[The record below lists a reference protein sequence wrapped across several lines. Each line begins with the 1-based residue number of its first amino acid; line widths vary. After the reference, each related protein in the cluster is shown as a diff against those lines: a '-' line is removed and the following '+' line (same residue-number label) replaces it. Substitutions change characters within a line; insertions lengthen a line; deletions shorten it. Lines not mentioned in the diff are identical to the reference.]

1 MNIQNKKVTNEQ
13 RLIIEHDG
21 LHALVKAVPGS
32 GKTTTLIKRVQ
43 HLIQGGVNPK
53 QILVLMYNKS
63 AQVSFTEKLQLTLKE
78 QYPLPEVRT
87 FHGLASKVVMDA
99 EQNKIIER
107 KRLLSPDTADYR
119 NIIRDAY
126 QHAFGS
132 QESFIDAAS
141 LEDLELFIARCHA
154 DGATYDEIVSDP
166 LFTKSDKKQ
175 IVAYGRFCELL
186 QTEHFRTFDSMLAEA
201 KQVIALHP
209 NIYSHLSHVIVDEYQ
224 DVNLVQHELIR
235 LLAGDKASVM
245 AVGDINQS
253 IYKWRGS
260 RPDFIG
266 GIFEQHFSP
275 VKIFHLSCTFRFGH
289 MLSLVAN
296 SLIGKNKNRNNKLCI
311 SHPAKTPN
319 TTVSIHTGLCLSK
332 ISLLL
337 TKEAKSN
344 AILARTNA
352 HLAEAELV
360 MRLCRLPYSYPE
372 DKADGSHKPD
382 KTTLFKRKEISVLVV
397 SFLLCID
404 GDLSRLDQHPERGA
418 IINGFLWEAGFK
430 WASGQMKA
438 AQTALI
444 KNRADVWHLMSTVL
458 QNGST
463 QRLRIDDLVRLKR
476 CVSASDLAFHVYMLI
491 VQAGLT
497 ENIGQE
503 STSRRESN
511 DQRRGMFRIKEFL
524 QSSKITATQFL
535 DAMLHPQTAFSEFAP
550 ITLATFHAAKGL
562 EYDNVFIIG
571 LNDAEFPPSKP
582 TEATLPTFDKID
594 APQDDNI
601 EEERRLFYVGITRAK
616 QQLNLLVP
624 HDEMLARWLH
634 NAWNSTPKESPVASR
649 FVYEL
654 GLTEY
659 VKVGQSIY
667 GKSEIEGDQTFNKL
681 AKWYLSELKKLQ

>member
-1 MNIQNKKVTNEQ
+1 MNAQNKKVTKEQ

-43 HLIQGGVNPK
+43 HLIQNGINPK

-63 AQVSFTEKLQLTLKE
+63 AQLSFTEKLKLTLKD

-87 FHGLASKVVMDA
+87 FHGLAHKVVRDA
-99 EQNKIIER
+99 EQNGVVEQ
-107 KRLLSPDTADYR
+107 KRLLSPSGSDYG
-119 NIIRDAY
+119 NIIRDVY
-126 QHAFGS
+126 KFAFAP
-132 QESFIDAAS
+132 QESFIDPAD
-141 LEDLELFIARCHA
+141 LEELELFIARCHA
-154 DGATYDEIVSDP
+154 DGATYEEIVSDP
-166 LFTKSDKKQ
+166 LFANYPKKHV
-175 IVAYGRFCELL
+175 VAYGRFCELL
-186 QTEHFRTFDSMLAEA
+186 QQERFRTFDSMLAEA

-235 LLAGDKASVM
+235 LLAGDTASVM

-296 SLIGKNKNRNNKLCI
+296 SLIGKNKNKNNKLCI
-311 SHPAKTPN
+311 SHPAKTPK
-319 TTVSIHTGLCLSK
+319 TTVSIHPGLCLSK

-360 MRLCRLPYSYPE
+360 MRLCQIPYAYPE
-372 DKADGSHKPD
+372 DKADGSHKPE

-404 GDLSRLDQHPERGA
+404 GDLSRLDLHPDRGT

-444 KNRADVWHLMSTVL
+444 KNKADVWHLMSEVL
-458 QNGST
+458 QNGNFQHLSNEN
-463 QRLRIDDLVRLKR
+463 LVRLKR
-476 CVSASDLAFHVYMLI
+476 CASASDSAFHVYTLI
-491 VQAGLT
+491 AKAGLT
-497 ENIGQE
+497 ENVGHDSI
-503 STSRRESN
+503 SRRESN
-511 DQRRGMFRIKEFL
+511 DQRRGMFRIREFL
-524 QSSKITATQFL
+524 LSSKITGAQFL
-535 DAMLHPQTAFSEFAP
+535 DAMLNPQTPNSEFTP
-550 ITLATFHAAKGL
+550 VTLATFHAAKGL
-562 EYDNVFIIG
+562 EYDNVFIVG
-571 LNDAEFPPSKP
+571 LNDAEFPPSPP
-582 TEATLPTFDKID
+582 TNSASSTFDKID
-594 APQDDNI
+594 ANDDESM

-616 QQLNLLVP
+616 QQLHLFVP
-624 HDEMLARWLH
+624 KDEMLVKWL
-634 NAWNSTPKESPVASR
+634 NSAWYSTPKDSPVASR

-659 VKVGQSIY
+659 EKVGQSIY
-667 GKSEIEGDQTFNKL
+667 RNSEIKDGQTFNKL
-681 AKWYLSELKKLQ
+681 AKWYLSELKRLQ